1 MSLRASTCV
10 LLRMYCTPPRVTSEP
25 NVAPQHVIVCVLV
38 FVLESLAFPPEVP
51 NSIAPDCAFWFPG
64 WMVTVAEPDAELFA
78 CETALTVTVVV
89 TLPPLPSDFVGT
101 PLGAAYNPLVEMN
114 PKAWVPPAISLT
126 SQVTAALGEPFTDAA
141 NCWVPKFGTV
151 ATLGDTLTEAD
162 EPLVTVMIA
171 DADFVVSAWEVAV
184 TVTCGGFGT
193 ATGAVYTPVLVMV
206 PLGAPPAT
214 LHVTVVFDVLVT
226 VAVNCCVMPTTALT
240 TVGAMETVTGVLL
253 DVLAQP
259 NKKTEMQPRPH
270 RKEARMNV
278 LTGGRGS
285 PFKAGIRKR

>member
-1 MSLRASTCV
+1 L
-10 LLRMYCTPPRVTSEP
+10 
-25 NVAPQHVIVCVLV
+25 
-38 FVLESLAFPPEVP
+38 VLESLAFPPEVP
-51 NSIAPDCAFWFPG
+51 SSIGPDCAFWFTG
-64 WMVTVAEPDAELFA
+64 WMVTVAVPDAELFA

-101 PLGAAYNPLVEMN
+101 PPGAAYNPLVEMN
-114 PKAWVPPAISLT
+114 PKAWLPPAMPLT
-126 SQVTAALGEPFTDAA
+126 SQVIAALGEPFTEAA
-141 NCWVPKFGTV
+141 NCWLPKFGTV
-151 ATLGDTLTEAD
+151 AALGDTLTESD
-162 EPLVTVMIA
+162 EPLVTVTMA
-171 DADFVVSAWEVAV
+171 DANFVVSAWEVAV
-184 TVTCGGFGT
+184 TVTCGGLGT

-226 VAVNCCVMPTTALT
+226 VAVNCCVMPTAVLTA
-240 TVGAMETVTGVLL
+240 VGATETVTGVLL

-285 PFKAGIRKR
+285 PFKSRNQKADSSKNLPMKLDYVACQKDAWY